1 VNPLALYLLGTI
13 LAILFCAI
21 PIGHNAEGD
30 NITIH
35 SAVYNF
41 FNSFCNEYTASALYA
56 IAFVLL
62 NWVIGHVLYKK
73 KIYIKI

>member
-1 VNPLALYLLGTI
+1 MIATPPSYD
-13 LAILFCAI
+13 
-21 PIGHNAEGD
+21 AEGG

-41 FNSFCNEYTASALYA
+41 FQSFCNEYTASALYA
-56 IAFVLL
+56 IAFVML
-62 NWVIGHVLYKK
+62 NWIVGRVLYKK

>member
-1 VNPLALYLLGTI
+1 MLGTV
-13 LAILFCAI
+13 LAILFGAI
-21 PIGHNAEGD
+21 PIGHDAEGG

-35 SAVYNF
+35 SAVYKSF
-41 FNSFCNEYTASALYA
+41 ASFCNEYTASALYA

-62 NWVIGHVLYKK
+62 NWVIGHILYKK